1 MRMRSYWLTL
11 LMAGCLL
18 ILAYTV
24 AGKPSTLSQQA
35 QKDLS
40 TAMHRDAFAYA
51 KYSLY
56 AKQARESGDTEL
68 ADLFEKTANAERFE
82 HFAKEAQL
90 AGMSG
95 SNADNLR
102 NAIQSEVDD
111 LAKHATA
118 PQDKA
123 VSDLFEEIR
132 HDELNH
138 REAFKA
144 ALAKR
149 ESKNTGAH

>member
-1 MRMRSYWLTL
+1 V
-11 LMAGCLL
+11 AGCFL
-18 ILAYTV
+18 IFAYRI
-24 AGKPSTLSQQA
+24 AGKSSTLSQQA

-90 AGMSG
+90 AGMAG

-111 LAKHATA
+111 LARHSTA

-123 VSDLFEEIR
+123 VADLFEEIR
-132 HDELNH
+132 HNELNH

-149 ESKNTGAH
+149 ESKNTGPH

>member
-1 MRMRSYWLTL
+1 MRSYWLTL
-11 LMAGCLL
+11 LVAGCLL

-24 AGKPSTLSQQA
+24 AGRPSTLSQQA

-82 HFAKEAQL
+82 HLAKEAQL
-90 AGMSG
+90 AGMAG

-123 VSDLFEEIR
+123 VADLFEEIR
-132 HDELNH
+132 HEELNH
-138 REAFKA
+138 QEAFKA
-144 ALAKR
+144 VLAKR
-149 ESKNTGAH
+149 EAKKTGAH

>member
-1 MRMRSYWLTL
+1 
-11 LMAGCLL
+11 
-18 ILAYTV
+18 
-24 AGKPSTLSQQA
+24 
-35 QKDLS
+35 
-40 TAMHRDAFAYA
+40 MHRDAFAYA

-90 AGMSG
+90 AGMAG

-123 VSDLFEEIR
+123 VADLFEEIR
-132 HDELNH
+132 HEELNH
-138 REAFKA
+138 REAFRA

-149 ESKNTGAH
+149 EPKNTGAH